1 MSNAWL
7 RNMSEIRRAFKIVL
21 QITCQ
26 LLWLVALVVG
36 LSGVYLLLNYNQNGL
51 FFSHMYIILPGV
63 LALASAT
70 CLLASGGLGC
80 WVSMRES
87 VWVQTVFVYVL
98 VIVLCLEATAAALA
112 YFNIGQVHSELAPFR
127 SVFQRYTGSSQ
138 DLDSSAVDATQDELQ
153 CCGIHDYKDWLT
165 TPWFNHSGGV
175 RVPHSCCNSTFL
187 TCNGSLDQPWQLY
200 PKGCQ
205 IKLEEALL
213 FVLSLIIWSSLAV
226 AVVEIV
232 GFVSVAQLMR
242 DQPLLEYRI
251 LDRD

>member
-1 MSNAWL
+1 MPASL
-7 RNMSEIRRAFKIVL
+7 
-21 QITCQ
+21 
-26 LLWLVALVVG
+26 
-36 LSGVYLLLNYNQNGL
+36 
-51 FFSHMYIILPGV
+51 GV
-63 LALASAT
+63 LSLASAA

-87 VWVQTVFVYVL
+87 VWLQAVQSEIWGSGHDNEGAKAHGYPMGLWMWFVYVL

-138 DLDSSAVDATQDELQ
+138 DLDSNAVDATQDELQ

-187 TCNGSLDQPWQLY
+187 TCNGTLDQPWQLY

-213 FVLSLIIWSSLAV
+213 FVLSLIMWSSLAV

>member
-1 MSNAWL
+1 
-7 RNMSEIRRAFKIVL
+7 MSENMRAFKIVL

-63 LALASAT
+63 LSLASAA

-87 VWVQTVFVYVL
+87 VWLQAVFVYVL

-138 DLDSSAVDATQDELQ
+138 DLDSNAVDATQDELQ

-187 TCNGSLDQPWQLY
+187 TCNGTLDQPWQLY

-213 FVLSLIIWSSLAV
+213 FVLSLIMWSSLAV

>member
-1 MSNAWL
+1 
-7 RNMSEIRRAFKIVL
+7 MSENMRAFKIVL

-63 LALASAT
+63 LSLASAA

-87 VWVQTVFVYVL
+87 VWLQAVFVYVL

-138 DLDSSAVDATQDELQ
+138 DLDSNAVDATQDELQ

-187 TCNGSLDQPWQLY
+187 TCNGTLDQPWKLY

-213 FVLSLIIWSSLAV
+213 FVLSLIMWSSLAV